1 VGGCKTAERQATP
14 ISCMAC
20 ATGCALDLI
29 DKVSLD
35 VDLRNRALTQADY
48 RCAAAADLT
57 HFHQRTFKSLF

>member
-1 VGGCKTAERQATP
+1 MP

-29 DKVSLD
+29 YKVSLD